1 MKAPYIL
8 AGLALVVASSS
19 AAAKRVDVTG
29 SSASS
34 TFPMENN
41 VSYDADRTNDGKLS
55 TAWVE
60 GEEGSGLG
68 SWLELDLGGEHQV
81 RKLKIWGGM
90 WYSREY
96 WQRSNRPREI
106 ELRWSD
112 GSSEVVTLA
121 DEMKPQEF
129 SFAKRTSSVRLR
141 IKSVYPGNTWLDTPI
156 SEVQVFDDQPEDGA
170 VVRGITA
177 STELTPDADGT
188 YEAFNVS
195 DGLTDSMWCEGS
207 KEGDG
212 VGEWLEFQFAG
223 QQRVNTLRL
232 VNGIGTGLPY
242 WMKGNRA
249 ASATLTFSDGS
260 TERITIR
267 NTMLPQ
273 EVTFPSHLTANVKVT
288 FDEVVAGK
296 EYNDLC
302 LSEAHFE

>member
-1 MKAPYIL
+1 MKAQYLL
-8 AGLALVVASSS
+8 AGMALVAASTS
-19 AAAKRVDVTG
+19 AAAKRVDVA
-29 SSASS
+29 SSAASS

-41 VSYDADRTNDGKLS
+41 VSYDAERTNDGKLS

-81 RKLKIWGGM
+81 HKLKIWGGM

-96 WQRSNRPREI
+96 WQRSNRPRDV

-112 GSSEVVTLA
+112 GTSEVITLA
-121 DEMKPQEF
+121 DEMKAQEF

-141 IKSVYPGNTWLDTPI
+141 IKSVYPGTTWLDTPI
-156 SEVQVFDDQPEDGA
+156 SEVQVFDGQPQDGA
-170 VVRGITA
+170 VVRSVTA
-177 STELTPDADGT
+177 STELAPDADGT
-188 YEAFNVS
+188 YEPFNVS
-195 DGLTDSMWCEGS
+195 DGLSDSMWCEGS
-207 KEGDG
+207 EEGDG
-212 VGEWLEFQFAG
+212 TAEWLEFRFAG

-232 VNGIGTGLPY
+232 INGIGTGLPY

-249 ASATLTFSDGS
+249 AAATLAFSDGS
-260 TERITIR
+260 TERVTIR
-267 NTMLPQ
+267 NTLLPQ
-273 EVTFPSHLTANVKVT
+273 EVTFPAHLTSSVKVT
-288 FDEVVAGK
+288 FDEVVLGK